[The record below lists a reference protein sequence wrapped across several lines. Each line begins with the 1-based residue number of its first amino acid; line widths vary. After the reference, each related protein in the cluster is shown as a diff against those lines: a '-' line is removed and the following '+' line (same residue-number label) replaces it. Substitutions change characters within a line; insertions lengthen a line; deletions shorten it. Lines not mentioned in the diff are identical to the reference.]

1 MGSSYSTDTPSH
13 HPPKGGGLKQSRCS
27 QCGQFLVQ
35 RIPEGDDRSRL
46 TCPDCGFIA
55 YENPKVIV
63 GAVCVWRTKFLM
75 CKRAIQ
81 PRKGFWTI
89 PAGFLEV
96 NETMAEGAAREAWE
110 EAKTRILIT
119 GLLGFYEIPRISQI
133 YAIHKADMEEEV
145 FAAGPES
152 EDVQLLEW
160 NNIPWEELAFP
171 SVSWALHRYQEGGEP
186 VVVLDSVAETTT

>member
-1 MGSSYSTDTPSH
+1 
-13 HPPKGGGLKQSRCS
+13 
-27 QCGQFLVQ
+27 
-35 RIPEGDDRSRL
+35 
-46 TCPDCGFIA
+46 
-55 YENPKVIV
+55 
-63 GAVCVWRTKFLM
+63 
-75 CKRAIQ
+75 
-81 PRKGFWTI
+81 
-89 PAGFLEV
+89 
-96 NETMAEGAAREAWE
+96 MAEGAAREAWE